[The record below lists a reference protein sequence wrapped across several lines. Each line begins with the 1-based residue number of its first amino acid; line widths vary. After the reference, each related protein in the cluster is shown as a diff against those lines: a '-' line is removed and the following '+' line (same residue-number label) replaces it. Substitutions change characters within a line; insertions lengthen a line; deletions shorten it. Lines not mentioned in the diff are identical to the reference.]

1 MIDDPKWPIISRIM
15 TFEKLELL
23 ELFMNFPG
31 YWPFGVV
38 WCNVYV
44 TCDVLACSASIM
56 HMCFISLG
64 RYLGIRNPLRTRH
77 TSTKRVV
84 GFKIAAVWLLAML
97 VSSSI
102 TVLGKLLLHPSI
114 SPPSSLPAHFLSL
127 SERGCKYAPIW
138 TGTYFVKRARTKA
151 QTNPKESRSVR
162 ETGIAFLC
170 VCLIVCPF
178 IEYTQLLLSR
188 IILF

>member
-1 MIDDPKWPIISRIM
+1 M

-114 SPPSSLPAHFLSL
+114 SPPSPPLLRFPPISSLFQREDVNMPRYGPA
-127 SERGCKYAPIW
+127 
-138 TGTYFVKRARTKA
+138 
-151 QTNPKESRSVR
+151 
-162 ETGIAFLC
+162 
-170 VCLIVCPF
+170 
-178 IEYTQLLLSR
+178 R
-188 IILF
+188 IS

>member
-1 MIDDPKWPIISRIM
+1 MR
-15 TFEKLELL
+15 LCLAVELTRA
-23 ELFMNFPG
+23 FRRVFSG

-84 GFKIAAVWLLAML
+84 SFKIAAVWLLAML

-102 TVLGKLLLHPSI
+102 TVLGKLSAA
-114 SPPSSLPAHFLSL
+114 LPRDLSRDRRYGFACL
-127 SERGCKYAPIW
+127 AACTAAACK
-138 TGTYFVKRARTKA
+138 KRASGNECRT
-151 QTNPKESRSVR
+151 
-162 ETGIAFLC
+162 ETKMHTEGKIALRIKDGSSP
-170 VCLIVCPF
+170 LRT
-178 IEYTQLLLSR
+178 IEISR
-188 IILF
+188 ICKEAIT

>member
-1 MIDDPKWPIISRIM
+1 MGRSFHATWSSKSLSFSAF
-15 TFEKLELL
+15 T
-23 ELFMNFPG
+23 NFPG

-102 TVLGKLLLHPSI
+102 TVLGKLLLHPSPHI
-114 SPPSSLPAHFLSL
+114 SIYSLSLSL
-127 SERGCKYAPIW
+127 SERGCKHAPIW
-138 TGTYFVKRARTKA
+138 TDTYFVKRANMKA
-151 QTNPKESRSVR
+151 QTNPKESFSRN
-162 ETGIAFLC
+162 GNC
-170 VCLIVCPF
+170 VSALRCLPIYKV
-178 IEYTQLLLSR
+178 YNSLYSG
-188 IILF
+188 

>member
-1 MIDDPKWPIISRIM
+1 M
-15 TFEKLELL
+15 
-23 ELFMNFPG
+23 
-31 YWPFGVV
+31 

-84 GFKIAAVWLLAML
+84 GFKITAVWLLAML

-102 TVLGKLLLHPSI
+102 TVLGKSLRFFFCFFGKRLILL
-114 SPPSSLPAHFLSL
+114 
-127 SERGCKYAPIW
+127 
-138 TGTYFVKRARTKA
+138 TYFLDIALFRCRTGQIGKGL
-151 QTNPKESRSVR
+151 Q
-162 ETGIAFLC
+162 FLNHQKSYYFWKDFFLD
-170 VCLIVCPF
+170 V
-178 IEYTQLLLSR
+178 
-188 IILF
+188 IILLFKEQIKKKFSPIIKRYNQ

>member
-1 MIDDPKWPIISRIM
+1 MKGR
-15 TFEKLELL
+15 TL
-23 ELFMNFPG
+23 NVAG

-77 TSTKRVV
+77 TSTKRMV

-102 TVLGKLLLHPSI
+102 TVLGKNRIFKKRS
-114 SPPSSLPAHFLSL
+114 SPLDAHLDI
-127 SERGCKYAPIW
+127 R
-138 TGTYFVKRARTKA
+138 FV
-151 QTNPKESRSVR
+151 
-162 ETGIAFLC
+162 
-170 VCLIVCPF
+170 
-178 IEYTQLLLSR
+178 R
-188 IILF
+188 IIVRSFVRSSNKNNNREKLGERERNRKTGSDIRKRFLGAAG